1 MRIKLKNVT
10 IKIKSQSILED
21 VNMLIGAKEC
31 IGLIGHNGSGKSVL
45 LKAICGFIPFSGR
58 INAMGKDVIAGK
70 QFIIDSGIMI
80 EQPDMIGYLT
90 ALENLQLLADL
101 IKEVSTKQLEEV
113 LVQVGLVD
121 CKGKKVK
128 HFSLGMKQRLRIAQ
142 ALMEDPAILILDE
155 PFNGLDKRG
164 VAEISELL
172 QELKQQ
178 GKTILLTSHDERQID
193 ALCDRVYEIEGGH
206 LYCVS

>member
-164 VAEISELL
+164 VAEIAELL
-172 QELKQQ
+172 QELKKQ

-193 ALCDRVYEIEGGH
+193 ALCDRVYEIEGGR
-206 LYCVS
+206 LFCVS